1 MNTEHTEQQ
10 QYSTDLV
17 SINSLDVV
25 PSFDVATISD
35 AEFNDKYT
43 LLIDYL
49 DKLTEL
55 KKKVDSGIKAT
66 MEEQYN
72 ATGETNLISGDRK
85 YTYIPPTTR
94 VSVDT
99 KKLQAELPDVY
110 AQYVKIGQVSATLKS
125 TTINKK

>member
-1 MNTEHTEQQ
+1 MKTEQQ

-17 SINSLDVV
+17 SINSLDII
-25 PSFDVATISD
+25 PSFDVTTISD

-43 LLIDYL
+43 LLTDYL

-55 KKKVDSGIKAT
+55 KKKVDNGIKAT

-72 ATGETNLISGDRK
+72 ATGETNLISGNRK

-110 AQYVKIGQVSATLKS
+110 TQYVKIGQVSATLKS
-125 TTINKK
+125 TIINKKQK